1 MKDTRKILLLIGF
14 WLLTLWPQTS
24 TATALDIMNSIEDQ
38 ALITRAFA
46 GSEGLLSNAARTA
59 PHLGQGGYPSSEASL
74 GAEAWTS
81 SMPFSDTTSSWPTAL
96 LFVVVTLGASAL
108 FVWRRS
114 THAQSRTDS
123 VLPITAHAV
132 NTGAEASTRSRFA
145 SQNPILTVKLTAHS

>member
-1 MKDTRKILLLIGF
+1 MKDTRKLLLLIGF

-59 PHLGQGGYPSSEASL
+59 PHLGQGGYQSSVASL
-74 GAEAWTS
+74 GAEA
-81 SMPFSDTTSSWPTAL
+81 MPFSDTTSSWPTAF

-123 VLPITAHAV
+123 VLPMTAHAV

-145 SQNPILTVKLTAHS
+145 SQNPILPVKLTAHS